1 MSSVLFSLLCQSS
14 TYSRQ
19 SPSPDLQLQYLCLYD
34 KCLNTLERIPP
45 PSLSPSFY
53 YYFLASCPTAQT
65 ADRSWNQRAYP
76 LRVVADQPCLSWFQV
91 GRCMLSHFSHVRL
104 FATPQTI
111 AHQALLS
118 MEFSR
123 QEYWSGL
130 PCLPPGELPNP
141 VIKLRSLILQRI
153 PYRAT
158 REAL

>member
-141 VIKLRSLILQRI
+141 GVKSTFLTSPCIGKEIL
-153 PYRAT
+153 YH
-158 REAL
+158 